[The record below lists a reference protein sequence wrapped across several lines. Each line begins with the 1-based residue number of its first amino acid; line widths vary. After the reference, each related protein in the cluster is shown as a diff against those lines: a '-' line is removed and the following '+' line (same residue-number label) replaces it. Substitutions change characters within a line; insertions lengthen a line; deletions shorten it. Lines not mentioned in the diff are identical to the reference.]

1 MEEITRHAN
10 RPIVAIIGA
19 GNVAT
24 HLAIALAQSADMV
37 QIVSRHDDT
46 ARRLAERVGP
56 RCSHSGNIDDLMA
69 EADFYIIAA
78 HDDAIAE
85 IAESTPDYP
94 GIWAHTSGS
103 VSAEVFSGKKSRF
116 GVFYPLQTFSRE
128 LEVDVR
134 KIPFFIEG
142 NSDESALAL
151 RALALRI
158 ADNVMNAD
166 SERRRLLHVA
176 AVFACNF
183 ANLMWMEADTL
194 LRRDGLDIRFL
205 MPLIETTLNK
215 LHSLPPREAMTGPAR
230 RGDAEVIQRHETM
243 LDGRTREIY
252 SLLSDTI
259 LETYHSPLSAS
270 STSATSVTQATSATS
285 TTPDSTK

>member
-1 MEEITRHAN
+1 MEEITRRAN
-10 RPIVAIIGA
+10 RPTVAIIGA

-24 HLAIALAQSADMV
+24 HLAMALAKTADVV
-37 QIVSRHDDT
+37 QIVSRHGHT
-46 ARRLAERVGP
+46 ARQLAEHIGP
-56 RCSHSGNIDDLMA
+56 RCSHSGNIDDLTA
-69 EADFYIIAA
+69 VADFYIIAA

-103 VSAEVFSGKKSRF
+103 VSAEVFSGNKSSF

-134 KIPFFIEG
+134 RVPFFIEG

-183 ANLMWMEADTL
+183 VNLMWMEADTL

-215 LHSLPPREAMTGPAR
+215 LHTLPPREAMTGPGR
-230 RGDAEVIQRHETM
+230 RGDIDVIHSHESM
-243 LDGRTREIY
+243 LSGRSRDIY
-252 SLLSDTI
+252 RLLSDTI
-259 LETYHSPLSAS
+259 LETYHSPISRHS
-270 STSATSVTQATSATS
+270 QDDSATSTS
-285 TTPDSTK
+285 TTPDTIQ